1 MLYLQLALAGI
12 AYGSIAAL
20 SGLGLVLTYRAT
32 GIFNFAHGAIA
43 MFVAYILW
51 QTNVGWGW
59 PLLVAA
65 PFAILIVGP
74 GIGILLERTV
84 FRPLEL
90 NRASTSEKLVATLGV
105 FVVLVGLVIVV
116 WGPVH
121 KSDSPDLF
129 SPKPI
134 KFTDQL
140 QMGRNQLAEL
150 VIVLVSTA

>member
-1 MLYLQLALAGI
+1 MEFWLSLILAGI
-12 AYGSIAAL
+12 GTGCIYSLAGM
-20 SGLGLVLTYRAT
+20 GLVLTYRAT

-59 PLLVAA
+59 PLLLAA

-90 NRASTSEKLVATLGV
+90 NRASTSEKLVATLG
-105 FVVLVGLVIVV
+105 
-116 WGPVH
+116 
-121 KSDSPDLF
+121 
-129 SPKPI
+129 
-134 KFTDQL
+134 
-140 QMGRNQLAEL
+140 
-150 VIVLVSTA
+150 